1 MENKTKFE
9 IKNKIVQI
17 IKSIEQNIDDNIFY
31 IEEYTI
37 YVPFVKQINIVYD
50 YNGIYI
56 NEIGHNGE
64 YEIDLNKLYIEEL
77 IDILKFIKQYRKN
90 ILKYYK
96 KIKEYSNKII
106 NNKI

>member
-9 IKNKIVQI
+9 IKNKIVEI
-17 IKSIEQNIDDNIFY
+17 IKDIEQNIHDNIFY

-37 YVPFVKQINIVYD
+37 YAPFIKQINIVFD
-50 YNGIYI
+50 YNTIFI
-56 NEIGHNGE
+56 NELGYNGE
-64 YEIDLNKLYIEEL
+64 YEINLNELYTEEL